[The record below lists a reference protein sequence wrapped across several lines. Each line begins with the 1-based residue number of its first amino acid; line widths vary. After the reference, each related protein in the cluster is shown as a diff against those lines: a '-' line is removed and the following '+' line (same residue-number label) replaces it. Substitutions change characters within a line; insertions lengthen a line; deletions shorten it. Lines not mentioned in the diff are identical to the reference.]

1 VNVRV
6 VFDSFFGNTEQ
17 VARTIGAELETAA
30 HVRVMR
36 VEESDAARLDGVDL
50 LVVGSPTRAFRPSP
64 KTQAFLRVVA
74 RGALEGV
81 RVAAFDTRI
90 AVAEVNSPI
99 LPPLVRVF
107 GYAAEPIARR
117 LERAG
122 GIPAGPPAGF
132 LVEGTEGPL
141 RDGELRRAR
150 RWARALVTTS
160 DEGASAGASV
170 GAGERTEPGA
180 SEHASG
186 AGAEDDTAAASME
199 QAAREPEPTR

>member
-1 VNVRV
+1 MNVRV

-17 VARTIGAELETAA
+17 VARTIGSELEAAA

-36 VEESDAARLDGVDL
+36 AEESEAARLDGVDL

-64 KTQAFLRVVA
+64 KTQAFLRSVDRA
-74 RGALEGV
+74 ALRGV

-90 AVAEVNSPI
+90 AVEDMDSPI
-99 LPPLVRVF
+99 LPPLVRLF

-122 GIPAGPPAGF
+122 GVPAGPPAGF

-150 RWARALVTTS
+150 SWARALLGVET
-160 DEGASAGASV
+160 EGAVESEQRHSEAQPAG
-170 GAGERTEPGA
+170 
-180 SEHASG
+180 
-186 AGAEDDTAAASME
+186 
-199 QAAREPEPTR
+199 